1 VIDDTA
7 AVQKTAG
14 RWRRAWTRFRGWALR
29 VHFERYL
36 AIALTVAAVSAG
48 VATFGAM
55 TDSLPGAVDA
65 WGLLLLLNLDLVLL
79 LTLGALISRRL
90 VYLWIASKRGKAGA
104 RLHARLVAL
113 FSMLAVTPS
122 IIIAIFSVALFD
134 LGLQGWFSERVR
146 TAVGESVAVAEAY
159 LDEHREVIKADVL
172 AMAQDLS
179 RRGPAARFNPSQ
191 FNALVQTQAALRA
204 LTEAVVFD
212 GSGRM
217 LARAGFSRL
226 LSFQPQVPQWAL
238 DQAREGKVVILT
250 AGTEDRVQ
258 ALVLLDRSNDV
269 FLYVGRPVDSR
280 VLGHMDRS
288 RGAAQLYEEMEGKRS
303 DLQIRFAMVFLVV
316 ALLLLLAAVW
326 VGLSFANQLSR
337 PIGQLIGAAERVGAG
352 DLAAKVEEDPGRDE
366 ISSLLRAFNSMTG
379 KLESQQLELL
389 EANQQSDHRRRFIE
403 AVLSGVTAG
412 VVGLDREGRITLPN
426 RSACELLNAEPD
438 DLAGKDLGDVLP
450 EMAALVKKARR
461 APKRIHENQIIVG
474 EADGSART
482 LFVRVAAEAD
492 EEGIIG
498 FVVTFDEITEL
509 LTAQRKAAWADVAR
523 RIAHEIKNPLTPIQL
538 SAERLKRRYL
548 KQVDSDPETFQA
560 CTDTIIRQVAE
571 IGRMVDEFS
580 SFARMPEPS
589 LADHDLCELIR
600 QTVFLQRNAAS
611 DVAFESELPDHP
623 VVQSCDSRQIGRAL
637 LNLLQNATDAIE
649 TRLAGKGGEGPA
661 GEIGVRLEETEAGPL
676 IVVDD
681 NGCGLPKSERHRL
694 TEPYMTTRARG
705 TGLGLAIV
713 RKIMEDHGGR
723 VLLEDR
729 PGGGA
734 RVSLLF
740 TEAEDVRAPRR
751 QRRAVNKDRASHGA

>member
-1 VIDDTA
+1 M
-7 AVQKTAG
+7 
-14 RWRRAWTRFRGWALR
+14 
-29 VHFERYL
+29 
-36 AIALTVAAVSAG
+36 AAVSAG

-55 TDSLPGAVDA
+55 TDNLPAAGDA
-65 WGLLLLLNLDLVLL
+65 WGLLLLLNLDLALL
-79 LTLGALISRRL
+79 LTLVAVIARRL

-113 FSMLAVTPS
+113 FSILAVTPT
-122 IIIAIFSVALFD
+122 IIIAVFSVIMFD
-134 LGLQGWFSERVR
+134 MSLQGWFSDRGR
-146 TAVGESVAVAEAY
+146 TAVSESVAVAEAY
-159 LDEHREVIKADVL
+159 LEEHREVIEADVL
-172 AMAQDLS
+172 AMAQDL
-179 RRGPAARFNPSQ
+179 RRQGPGARFNPSR
-191 FNALVQTQAALRA
+191 FNSLVATQAAIRA

-226 LSFQPQVPQWAL
+226 LSFQPQVPDWAL
-238 DQAREGKVVILT
+238 DEARRGKVVILT
-250 AGTEDRVQ
+250 AGTDDRVQ
-258 ALVLLDRSNDV
+258 ALVRLDRVNDI

-288 RGAAQLYEEMEGKRS
+288 RGAAQLYEEMEGKRA
-303 DLQIRFAMVFLVV
+303 DLQVRFAMVFLVV

-366 ISSLLRAFNSMTG
+366 ISSLLRAFNAMTG
-379 KLESQQLELL
+379 KLESQQQELL
-389 EANQQSDHRRRFIE
+389 EANRQSDYRRRFIE

-412 VVGLDREGRITLPN
+412 IVGLDREGRITLPN
-426 RSACELLNAEPD
+426 RLACELLHAEPE
-438 DLAGKDLGDVLP
+438 DLAGKDLADVLP

-461 APKRIHENQIIVG
+461 RPQRIHEDQITLG
-474 EADGSART
+474 EADGTSRT

-498 FVVTFDEITEL
+498 FVLTFDEITEL
-509 LTAQRKAAWADVAR
+509 LTAQREAAWADVAR

-538 SAERLKRRYL
+538 AAERLKRRYL
-548 KQVDSDPETFQA
+548 KQVTSDPETFQI

-580 SFARMPEPS
+580 SFARMPEPVP
-589 LADHDLCELIR
+589 ADQDLCELVR
-600 QTVFLQRNAAS
+600 QTVFLQRNAAP
-611 DVAFESELPDHP
+611 DVAFDCDLPDHP
-623 VVQSCDSRQIGRAL
+623 VVWACDSRQIGRAL

-649 TRLAGKGGEGPA
+649 ARLAGDDAEGPA
-661 GEIGVRLEETEAGPL
+661 GEIRVHLEDREGGLL
-676 IVVDD
+676 IAVED
-681 NGCGLPKSERHRL
+681 NGCGLPKKQRHRL
-694 TEPYMTTRARG
+694 TEPYMTTRTRG

-723 VLLEDR
+723 VLLEDGA
-729 PGGGA
+729 GGGA
-734 RVSLLF
+734 RVSLF
-740 TEAEDVRAPRR
+740 FAAAEDARGTRETERPA
-751 QRRAVNKDRASHGA
+751 NSNRASHGA

>member
-1 VIDDTA
+1 MTDRA
-7 AVQKTAG
+7 AAPHEADGKG
-14 RWRRAWTRFRGWALR
+14 RRDWKGVRKWARR

-55 TDSLPGAVDA
+55 TNNLPVAGDA
-65 WGLLLLLNLDLVLL
+65 WGLVLLLNLDLALL
-79 LTLGALISRRL
+79 LTLVALIARRL

-113 FSMLAVTPS
+113 FSILAVTPT
-122 IIIAIFSVALFD
+122 IIIAVFSVIMFD
-134 LGLQGWFSERVR
+134 LGLQGWFSDRVR
-146 TAVGESVAVAEAY
+146 TAVSESVAVAEAY
-159 LDEHREVIKADVL
+159 LEEHRAVIKADVL
-172 AMAQDLS
+172 AMAQDL
-179 RRGPAARFNPSQ
+179 RRQGPAVRFNPSR

-226 LSFQPQVPQWAL
+226 LSFQPQMPEWAL
-238 DQAREGKVVILT
+238 DEARQDKVVLLT
-250 AGTEDRVQ
+250 AGADDRVQ
-258 ALVLLDRSNDV
+258 AVVRLDRVNDI

-303 DLQIRFAMVFLVV
+303 DLQVRFAMIFLVV

-366 ISSLLRAFNSMTG
+366 ISSLLRAFNNMTG

-389 EANQQSDHRRRFIE
+389 EANQQSDLRRRFIE
-403 AVLSGVTAG
+403 AVLTGVTAG
-412 VVGLDREGRITLPN
+412 VVGLDRKGRITLPN
-426 RSACELLNAEPD
+426 RSACELLHAEPE
-438 DLAGKDLGDVLP
+438 DLAGKDVADVLP
-450 EMAALVKKARR
+450 EMAALVQKARR
-461 APKRIHENQIIVG
+461 RPRRIHEDQIIVN
-474 EADGSART
+474 EADGTSRT
-482 LFVRVAAEAD
+482 LFARVAAEAD

-498 FVVTFDEITEL
+498 FVLTFDEITEL
-509 LTAQRKAAWADVAR
+509 LTAQREAAWADVAR

-538 SAERLKRRYL
+538 AAERLKRRYL
-548 KQVDSDPETFQA
+548 KQITRDPETFQI

-580 SFARMPEPS
+580 SFARMPEPI
-589 LADHDLCELIR
+589 LADQDLCELVR
-600 QTVFLQRNAAS
+600 QTVFLQRNAAPEVVFHC
-611 DVAFESELPDHP
+611 DLPDHP
-623 VVQSCDSRQIGRAL
+623 VVRACDSRQIGRAL

-649 TRLAGKGGEGPA
+649 ARLAGDCAEGPA
-661 GEIGVRLEETEAGPL
+661 GEIQVGLEEREGGLL
-676 IVVDD
+676 IAVED
-681 NGCGLPKSERHRL
+681 NGCGLPTKQRHRL
-694 TEPYMTTRARG
+694 TEPYMTTRTRG

-729 PGGGA
+729 AGGGA
-734 RVSLLF
+734 RVSLF
-740 TEAEDVRAPRR
+740 FAAPEDARATGETERPA
-751 QRRAVNKDRASHGA
+751 NSNRASHGA